1 MNLLHSCTHVRLLS
15 LMLDAV
21 GILRFFFFHCRSV
34 VFWESVKKKKKKLP
48 VILCGL
54 CKNASPVPHAE
65 FDCPFFFF

>member
-34 VFWESVKKKKKKLP
+34 VFWESVKKKKKTAGDTVRTL
-48 VILCGL
+48 
-54 CKNASPVPHAE
+54 
-65 FDCPFFFF
+65 